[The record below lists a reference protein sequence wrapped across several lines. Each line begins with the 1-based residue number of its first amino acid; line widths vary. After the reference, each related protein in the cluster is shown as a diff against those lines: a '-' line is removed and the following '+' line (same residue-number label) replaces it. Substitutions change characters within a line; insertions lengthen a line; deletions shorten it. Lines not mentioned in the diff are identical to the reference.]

1 MRAKLP
7 TYYRFRSRITT
18 NMLPIGRVLRNQKRV
33 LTYHGQVSW
42 AVRNYSTEPP
52 VMAIVR
58 QELKKAM
65 KSGDSVGKDA
75 IRAVMSAVKN
85 ANIDKPDSINSD
97 IKVHG
102 LVSSLIGKRNKAI
115 EEYTAGNRQDLVEK
129 EQALVN
135 VLENLLK
142 HVEVAKPEEVDAKI
156 SKIIEDLG
164 VTGGDKSAMGKI
176 MSKIDFKQVET
187 EWKTSQR
194 FVAESIKRV
203 LGQRKFSTY
212 SRVTS
217 HENPLVSK

>member
-1 MRAKLP
+1 MLLVGRA
-7 TYYRFRSRITT
+7 
-18 NMLPIGRVLRNQKRV
+18 LRNQRR
-33 LTYHGQVSW
+33 LPGALAQASW
-42 AVRNYSTEPP
+42 NSRNYATEPP
-52 VMAIVR
+52 VMAVVR
-58 QELKKAM
+58 QELKQAM

-97 IKVHG
+97 IKFHG

-115 EEYTAGNRQDLVEK
+115 AEYTSGNRPDLVEK

-135 VLENLLK
+135 VLEKILA
-142 HVEVAKPEEVDAKI
+142 HVEVAKPEEIDAKV

-164 VTGGDKSAMGKI
+164 VAGSDKSAMGKI
-176 MSKIDFKQVET
+176 MSKIDFKQVES
-187 EWKTSQR
+187 EWRTSQR

-212 SRVTS
+212 SRVLS